1 MRSALTFGR
10 AVLGGYIAIHGAQK
24 LFGAMDGPGLDAA
37 GAGFHAMG
45 LTPGRQFA
53 TLAGGSELVGGVLT
67 ATGALEPL
75 GPVMIMGAMTVATT
89 VHRKQGPMAAKGGYE
104 LALTNLAFATVLAAA
119 GSGHLRL
126 SPRLSKPLTAIVAL
140 GGAAVAGVSLAKLLT
155 HRPPEAAE
163 IAPAPTPAPAEP
175 AAAAAEAN

>member
-1 MRSALTFGR
+1 MRSALTVGR

-53 TLAGGSELVGGVLT
+53 ALAAGSELVGGVLT
-67 ATGALEPL
+67 ATGVAEPL
-75 GPVMIMGAMTVATT
+75 GPIMIMGAMTVATAA
-89 VHRKQGPMAAKGGYE
+89 HRKSGPMAAKGGFE
-104 LALTNLAFATVLAAA
+104 LPLTTLALATVLLPA
-119 GSGHLRL
+119 GPGHLRL

-140 GGAAVAGVSLAKLLT
+140 GAAAVAGASLAKVLT
-155 HRPPEAAE
+155 HRPPE
-163 IAPAPTPAPAEP
+163 P
-175 AAAAAEAN
+175 AAAEGN